1 MLSKIIRALTVC
13 QLFAGALRTMIRQE
27 GWSRPVRGV
36 SAVFVGAGPAHAM
49 YFAGYE
55 KIKRELT
62 IRLTKGKP
70 GESPLANA
78 LAGEPS

>member
-1 MLSKIIRALTVC
+1 MD
-13 QLFAGALRTMIRQE
+13 FAGALRTMIRQE

-62 IRLTKGKP
+62 LKFTKGKV
-70 GESPLANA
+70 GESSMANA
-78 LAGEPS
+78 LAGILAVILL